1 MRMLLVVVL
10 WVVATVAATGLAFG
24 AVAIVGDAA
33 TAPPAVLAPIDAPGD
48 GPVEIVVEEGALA
61 VECQANAITLVW
73 AQPAG
78 RSIISIRESGPAVVV
93 VEFAEEDE
101 VTAVEVRCVE
111 GVPAST
117 ILEREADEG
126 PVVTTST
133 TTPPT
138 TPTTE
143 ADDDDDDDDRPTS
156 TTSTTEADRPTTTT
170 TSPST
175 TSTTE
180 ADDDDDDDVTTTT
193 EADDDDPDDDDPDD
207 DDPDDDDPDDD
218 G

>member
-1 MRMLLVVVL
+1 
-10 WVVATVAATGLAFG
+10 
-24 AVAIVGDAA
+24 
-33 TAPPAVLAPIDAPGD
+33 IDAPGD

-61 VECQANAITLVW
+61 VECVADAITLVW

-78 RSIISIRESGPAVVV
+78 GSIVSIRESGPAVVM

-101 VTAVEVRCVE
+101 VTAVEVRCVD

-117 ILEREADEG
+117 ILERDADEG
-126 PVVTTST
+126 PVGTTST
-133 TTPPT
+133 TTPT
-138 TPTTE
+138 TSTTE
-143 ADDDDDDDDRPTS
+143 ADDDDDDGPTS
-156 TTSTTEADRPTTTT
+156 TTSTTEADRPATTTT
-170 TSPST
+170 TPST

-193 EADDDDPDDDDPDD
+193 EADDDDPDDD
-207 DDPDDDDPDDD
+207 